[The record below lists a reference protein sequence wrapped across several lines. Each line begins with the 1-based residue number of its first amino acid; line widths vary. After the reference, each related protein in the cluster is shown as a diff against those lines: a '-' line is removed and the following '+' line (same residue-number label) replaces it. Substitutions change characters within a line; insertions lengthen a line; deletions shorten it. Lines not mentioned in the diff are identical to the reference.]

1 MTRRLVVRL
10 PTDGPRFFEVVSYG
24 RAGAQMPPRFSRAQ
38 IDQISRTVRRT
49 PEVMVKVTGGGT
61 RRGAVAAHFAYLSR
75 QGTLEIE
82 TDEGERIGRR
92 EEHKRLLDDWH
103 LELTAGQYRRQKDG
117 AARRPTRLV
126 HNIVLSM
133 PRPTPPDKV
142 LAAARQFA
150 RKRFAEHRY
159 AVVLHTHQQHP
170 HEHLVVKAESELG
183 RRLHIDKQLLRDWR
197 EDFAQLM
204 REQGIAANATP
215 RAIRGENKTRRRA
228 GIFKAQFYGKSK
240 SAVIRERVRVIAT
253 DMWRSGTIED
263 PARERL
269 LETRKS
275 LVSTWMKAAE
285 VLDEQGEE
293 ILAGDVRYFAMHLPP
308 VLTDRQHLAVQLILF
323 KEQQRRIKL
332 EGPERVHPRVLERTA
347 AEWRDEQGLTWLEYA
362 PKIKLIPV
370 KDGRA
375 PYPLARDEQAMLFQ
389 ELPDHLARMALFKVN
404 TGCRDREVCSLK
416 WDDEVKVPELRTS
429 VFIIPGDRVKNA
441 QDRLVVLNRIAR
453 SVVEAQRGQHP
464 EYVFTFVPKRGKAKP
479 GEHQEVPTQCLCS
492 G

>member
-1 MTRRLVVRL
+1 LTKRLVRL

-24 RAGAQMPPRFSRAQ
+24 RAGPQMPARFSPAQ
-38 IDQISRTVRRT
+38 IDQISRTVRHT

-75 QGTLEIE
+75 HGTLEIE

-117 AARRPTRLV
+117 AARRPTKLV

-142 LAAARQFA
+142 LTAARQFA
-150 RKRFAEHRY
+150 RQKFAQHRY
-159 AVVLHTHQQHP
+159 AMVLHTHQQHP
-170 HEHLVVKAESELG
+170 HVHLVVKAESDFG

-197 EDFAQLM
+197 EHFAQLM

-215 RAIRGENKTRRRA
+215 RAIRGKNKKSHRE

-240 SAVIRERVRVIAT
+240 SAVMRERVLGVAT
-253 DMWRSGTIED
+253 ELTRSRTVED
-263 PARERL
+263 RARARL

-293 ILAGDVRYFAMHLPP
+293 VLAGDVRYFAQRLPP
-308 VLTDRQHLAVQLILF
+308 VLTDRQRLAAQLILF
-323 KEQQRRIKL
+323 KEQQLKPG
-332 EGPERVHPRVLERTA
+332 GPERRHPRVLERT
-347 AEWRDEQGLTWLEYA
+347 R
-362 PKIKLIPV
+362 
-370 KDGRA
+370 
-375 PYPLARDEQAMLFQ
+375 
-389 ELPDHLARMALFKVN
+389 
-404 TGCRDREVCSLK
+404 
-416 WDDEVKVPELRTS
+416 
-429 VFIIPGDRVKNA
+429 
-441 QDRLVVLNRIAR
+441 
-453 SVVEAQRGQHP
+453 
-464 EYVFTFVPKRGKAKP
+464 
-479 GEHQEVPTQCLCS
+479 
-492 G
+492 

>member
-1 MTRRLVVRL
+1 
-10 PTDGPRFFEVVSYG
+10 
-24 RAGAQMPPRFSRAQ
+24 MPARFSPAQ
-38 IDQISRTVRRT
+38 IDQISRTVRHT

-117 AARRPTRLV
+117 AARRPTKLV

-142 LAAARQFA
+142 LTAARQFA
-150 RKRFAEHRY
+150 RQKFSQHRY
-159 AVVLHTHQQHP
+159 VMVLHTHQQHP
-170 HEHLVVKAESELG
+170 HVHLVVKAESDFG

-197 EDFAQLM
+197 EDFARLM

-215 RAIRGENKTRRRA
+215 RAIRGENKIKRRE

-240 SAVIRERVRVIAT
+240 SAVMRERVQGIAT
-253 DMWRSGTIED
+253 ELSRSGMVDD

-275 LVSTWMKAAE
+275 LVSIWMKAAE

-308 VLTDRQHLAVQLILF
+308 VLTDRQRLAAQLIRF
-323 KEQQRRIKL
+323 HEQQRGVKA
-332 EGPERVHPRVLERTA
+332 EGPERGHPRVLERT
-347 AEWRDEQGLTWLEYA
+347 R
-362 PKIKLIPV
+362 
-370 KDGRA
+370 
-375 PYPLARDEQAMLFQ
+375 
-389 ELPDHLARMALFKVN
+389 
-404 TGCRDREVCSLK
+404 
-416 WDDEVKVPELRTS
+416 
-429 VFIIPGDRVKNA
+429 
-441 QDRLVVLNRIAR
+441 
-453 SVVEAQRGQHP
+453 
-464 EYVFTFVPKRGKAKP
+464 
-479 GEHQEVPTQCLCS
+479 
-492 G
+492 